1 MSRIYRYSPFT
12 HIPGAVGLLGTVE
25 ARALEEWG
33 LEEYLSSI
41 YGGGLYVLKEYVNG
55 KPTGRKLR
63 VEIAGYPFPVSP
75 RSSNYSAAM
84 VSAFSDSQAVSLS
97 CGSDLL

>member
-75 RSSNYSAAM
+75 RSSNWI
-84 VSAFSDSQAVSLS
+84 VRPWFLPF
-97 CGSDLL
+97 LIHRR